1 MYVVTLAGEF
11 HVYDIISF
19 EKLAELERYEQSRYH
34 WITLNNKQDKALI
47 SAYNGQM
54 RLVNITDDKKPVIE
68 KEWSPMACMHLSFQF
83 YPTDDCIIIGAKCSE
98 VGLWYFDE
106 DKLEKRYGHNSL
118 RNNQLPWVGWLDNGR
133 KALSSDSHFTIL
145 WNVVDVKRP
154 YNWAVI
160 FKLSDNFFPL

>member
-68 KEWSPMACMHLSFQF
+68 KEWSPMACMHLSF
-83 YPTDDCIIIGAKCSE
+83 
-98 VGLWYFDE
+98 
-106 DKLEKRYGHNSL
+106 
-118 RNNQLPWVGWLDNGR
+118 
-133 KALSSDSHFTIL
+133 
-145 WNVVDVKRP
+145 
-154 YNWAVI
+154 
-160 FKLSDNFFPL
+160 